1 MARWPP
7 DAQARLTRAALELF
21 AQRGYEDTTVVDIVK
36 RAGLGKTTFFR
47 YFKDKREVLFGG
59 DEREDLIGG
68 AIAAAPASA
77 TPLEAVAAALD
88 AAARDRFIAERREPL
103 TMRQQVIDAN
113 PQLRER
119 EALKYL
125 GLVASMKTALERR
138 GVAELEASV
147 SAELGVLTLK
157 IAFARWI
164 AAKGAVDFGPLVRR
178 TLDEVRA
185 SAGR

>member
-21 AQRGYEDTTVVDIVK
+21 AERGYEDTTVVEIVE

-59 DEREDLIGG
+59 DERDDLVGD
-68 AIAAAPASA
+68 AIAAAPPSA
-77 TPLEAVAAALD
+77 TPMEAVAIAFD
-88 AAARDRFIAERREPL
+88 AAARERFTAERREPL

-125 GLVASMKTALERR
+125 GLVASMTTALERR

-147 SAELGVLTLK
+147 TAELGVLTVK
-157 IAFARWI
+157 IAFDRWI
-164 AAKGAVDFGPLVRR
+164 AAKKVEDFGPLARR
-178 TLDEVRA
+178 TLGEVWA
-185 SAGR
+185 SARG